1 MKLIQFASSSFG
13 NVWVNPAHI
22 VFVSA
27 QHDTEKAILWLSVQ
41 NGTGQNGGGA
51 PFQLYLDD
59 LYHRVLA
66 EIDMIRD

>member
-1 MKLIQFASSSFG
+1 MKLIQFATTTVG

-27 QHDTEKAILWLSVQ
+27 QHESEKAILWLSIQ
-41 NGTGQNGGGA
+41 NGTGQNGGGS

-59 LYHRVLA
+59 SYHHVLSELA
-66 EIDMIRD
+66 MIRE